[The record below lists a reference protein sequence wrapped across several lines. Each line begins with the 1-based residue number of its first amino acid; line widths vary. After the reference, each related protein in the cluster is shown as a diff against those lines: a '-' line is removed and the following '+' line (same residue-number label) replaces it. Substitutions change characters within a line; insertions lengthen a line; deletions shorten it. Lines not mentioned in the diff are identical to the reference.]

1 MEGPLASGEAPGA
14 PGFRI
19 RVGVDIVP
27 VERIARLA
35 PEGKDPDR
43 IFTAGELAYCRG
55 KPRADE
61 HLAARFA
68 AKEAV
73 FKAIGTGW
81 SEGVTWTDV
90 EIAPGERGRPQV
102 KLDGKLAAYAEREGL
117 VDVDVSLS
125 HTSELAIAYAVV
137 VLYSGGSQL

>member
-1 MEGPLASGEAPGA
+1 
-14 PGFRI
+14 
-19 RVGVDIVP
+19 VGVDIVP
-27 VERIARLA
+27 VERIAGLGLA
-35 PEGKDPDR
+35 GREPDR
-43 IFTAGELAYCRG
+43 IFTRGELSYCLG
-55 KPRADE
+55 KPRENE

-81 SEGVTWTDV
+81 SEGVRWTDV
-90 EIAPGERGRPQV
+90 EIAAGERGRPV
-102 KLDGKLAAYAEREGL
+102 VRLDGELAARAGREGL

-125 HTSELAIAYAVV
+125 HTPELAIAYAVV